1 MKRGVGWNGMDSES
15 RLWRGV
21 GLEREERVRKIIRL
35 YRLKSELWGKK
46 RSSALMR

>member
-1 MKRGVGWNGMDSES
+1 MDSES

-21 GLEREERVRKIIRL
+21 GFEREERMRKVIRL
-35 YRLKSELWGKK
+35 YRLKLELWGEK